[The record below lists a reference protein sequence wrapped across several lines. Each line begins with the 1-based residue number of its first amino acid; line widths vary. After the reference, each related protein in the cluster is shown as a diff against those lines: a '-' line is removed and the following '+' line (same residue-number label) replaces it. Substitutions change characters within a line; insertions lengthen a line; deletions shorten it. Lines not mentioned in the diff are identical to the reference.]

1 MSTIENN
8 EEEEFTDEQFLIW
21 IKAYSEEVEEAGRL
35 YWARKNE
42 ENNAMD
48 SQNMHPTD

>member
-1 MSTIENN
+1 MNIIEN

-35 YWARKNE
+35 YWVRKNE
-42 ENNAMD
+42 ENNTMD
-48 SQNMHPTD
+48 SQNMQTAD